1 MATPAAKPKLQLPS
15 GPSRH
20 VYDVIVL
27 GSQIGGALA
36 AALLAKRSH
45 RVLLVEHD
53 GMGPGYEHG
62 GYVLPYAPA
71 IAPSLKAMPAVEEAL
86 TELGLTSVVQRALLP
101 HSPAL
106 QLVLPRHR
114 VDLHAE
120 EPRRRAE
127 LTREFAERAD
137 GLMSALGATATQH
150 EATDA
155 FFKEGPELPPDGFF
169 EKWGLNK
176 RIRQHPGLEVPS
188 ALTGDDEAAK
198 LLRGLLPFVSY
209 MDSPSSPLAQA
220 RPLSQALQTPYRF
233 PGGQEGLRELL
244 ANRIREL
251 GGDVLS
257 RESSESFI
265 VEELTFE
272 GSRFAGVKVLRSD
285 TLYRAS
291 CLVAATDT
299 GAMRRLVTDRKHHRR
314 FLEHLD
320 QSSTKSILFAVN
332 WVVPVADLPR
342 GLGEL
347 VLVDTQSEELGPL
360 LVQQHPARVMGG
372 KDGRELKERED
383 MRVVCAAA
391 FVPASARELGE
402 EHLQGLAQRID
413 EHLDALMPF
422 TKERRV
428 LRSAPYLDAGGV
440 RGSRL
445 MPHPLYAFESE
456 AFLGVTG
463 LKQRT
468 PAKNV
473 VLAGREVLPGLGLEG
488 ELIAGMRAARLVQEM
503 LKKKN
508 PLKG

>member
-1 MATPAAKPKLQLPS
+1 MATPAVKTKLQLPA

-27 GSQIGGALA
+27 GSQLGGALA
-36 AALLAKRSH
+36 AALLAKRNH

-71 IAPSLKAMPAVEEAL
+71 IVPALKAMPAVEEAL
-86 TELGLTSVVQRALLP
+86 TELGLTSTIQRGLQP
-101 HSPAL
+101 HAPAL

-120 EPRRRAE
+120 DPRRRAE
-127 LTREFAERAD
+127 LTREFGERAD
-137 GLMSALGATATQH
+137 GLLSTLGATSTQH

-155 FFKEGPELPPDGFF
+155 FFKEQPDLPPDGFF
-169 EKWGLNK
+169 SKWGLNK
-176 RIRQHPGLEVPS
+176 RIRQHPGLQLDS
-188 ALTGDDEAAK
+188 KLAGDDAALK
-198 LLRGLLPFVSY
+198 LLGGLRPFLAY
-209 MDSPSSPLAQA
+209 LDQPTSPLART
-220 RPLSQALQTPYRF
+220 RPLSQAIQAPYRF
-233 PGGQEGLRELL
+233 PGGLEGLRELL
-244 ANRIREL
+244 VHRLQEL

-257 RESSESFI
+257 KESSESFV
-265 VEELTFE
+265 VEELSFD

-291 CLVAATDT
+291 CLVAATDS
-299 GAMRRLVTDRKHHRR
+299 GALRRLVTDRKHHRR
-314 FLEHLD
+314 LLEHLD
-320 QSSTKSILFAVN
+320 QSTTKSILFPVN

-347 VLVDTQSEELGPL
+347 TLVDTQDAELGPL
-360 LVQQHPARVMGG
+360 LIQLHPARMAAG
-372 KDGRELKERED
+372 KDGREFKERED
-383 MRVVCAAA
+383 ARVVCAAA

-402 EHLQGLAQRID
+402 EHLQALTERI
-413 EHLDALMPF
+413 EGCLDALMPF
-422 TKERRV
+422 TREKRL

-456 AFLGVTG
+456 SFLGVTG